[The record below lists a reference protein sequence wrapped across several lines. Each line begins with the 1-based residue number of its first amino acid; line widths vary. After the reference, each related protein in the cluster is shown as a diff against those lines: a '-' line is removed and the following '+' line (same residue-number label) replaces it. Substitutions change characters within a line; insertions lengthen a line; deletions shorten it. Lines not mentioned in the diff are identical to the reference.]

1 MAEVVLVIAIIF
13 GSITVTTLACVWMG
27 TSYAAKKK
35 GLIKGASQR
44 EMEALHQKVDDV
56 QQEINVLKN
65 EVKRLIKIAKGT
77 SE

>member
-1 MAEVVLVIAIIF
+1 MAQVVLVIAIIF

-35 GLIKGASQR
+35 GLTKGASQR
-44 EMEALHQKVDDV
+44 EMEALHQKVDNV
-56 QQEINVLKN
+56 QQEIDVLKN
-65 EVKRLIKIAKGT
+65 EVKRLIEIAKGT

>member
-1 MAEVVLVIAIIF
+1 MAQVVLVIAIIF

-35 GLIKGASQR
+35 GLTKGASQR

-56 QQEINVLKN
+56 QQEIDVLKN